1 MDAILRC
8 GSTQFK
14 VSPGQTV
21 KLPLLDAEVGN
32 VVELDDVLLV
42 SKDSGEAVVGRPR
55 VNGAKV
61 VAKVLRHGKDRKILV
76 YTFKRR
82 KGYEKRRGHRQQFT
96 EVLIEDI
103 KLGT

>member
-1 MDAILRC
+1 MNAILRC
-8 GSTQFK
+8 GSTQYK
-14 VSPGQTV
+14 VEVGQTV
-21 KLPLLDAEVGN
+21 KLPLMGAEVGSQ
-32 VVELDDVLLV
+32 VELDDVLLV
-42 SKDSGEAVVGRPR
+42 GKDTGETIIGKPTVA
-55 VNGAKV
+55 GAKV

-103 KLGT
+103 RL